1 MEKYKYGPLVYI
13 TVNDTDED
21 GNFYWGGNPP
31 VGYDEMGI
39 PIDQNGHQCLSIE
52 SPLHP
57 GYEPKNP
64 QFNDTLND
72 DIPSL
77 EEVRTWFD
85 ELFLI
90 VSDYQIK
97 KYILRWY
104 SLKRASYKSTNY
116 RNLLAE
122 HLSVNEMIDRIWP
135 DEQIS

>member
-21 GNFYWGGNPP
+21 GNFYFFVNPP